1 MSLVNGYLFLF
12 FAIILGISSNGLLK
26 TTDSFTNYVPTIFCI
41 ISIIACIY
49 CLSKAMTVLPVGF
62 TYASYGGLT
71 ITAVTLFGIFKYNQ
85 TPNIYGIVGLTLIII
100 GVKTVQE
107 FLYEITH
114 IFEMSV
120 NDLLIFVLHIVD
132 LALVANLVLILIMS
146 SYSSF
151 VSRIE
156 VAENSIDT
164 PKFLGKVSFKD
175 LKLKVISSIIAISS
189 IGLLEAFV
197 DTSKKDAS
205 EIYLMIYIHAIFIVS
220 GLLLALMDYF
230 SIKSESEE

>member
-1 MSLVNGYLFLF
+1 MLKKLE
-12 FAIILGISSNGLLK
+12 GLLEN
-26 TTDSFTNYVPTIFCI
+26 FIFN
-41 ISIIACIY
+41 SRWLLTPIY
-49 CLSKAMTVLPVGF
+49 IVLV
-62 TYASYGGLT
+62 
-71 ITAVTLFGIFKYNQ
+71 
-85 TPNIYGIVGLTLIII
+85 LTLIII

-114 IFEMSV
+114 IFEMTV

-156 VAENSIDT
+156 VAEDSVDT
-164 PKFLGKVSFKD
+164 PKFLGKVGFKD
-175 LKLKVISSIIAISS
+175 LKLKVIASIIAISS

-197 DTSKKDAS
+197 DTSKKTPE
-205 EIYLMIYIHAIFIVS
+205 EIYLMIYIHDVFIVS
-220 GLLLALMDYF
+220 GLLLALMDFF
-230 SIKSESEE
+230 SSKSDLDE

>member
-1 MSLVNGYLFLF
+1 MFKKLESILENVIFNSRWLLTPIYIVLV
-12 FAIILGISSNGLLK
+12 
-26 TTDSFTNYVPTIFCI
+26 
-41 ISIIACIY
+41 
-49 CLSKAMTVLPVGF
+49 
-62 TYASYGGLT
+62 
-71 ITAVTLFGIFKYNQ
+71 
-85 TPNIYGIVGLTLIII
+85 LTLIII

-107 FLYEITH
+107 FLYEITY

-156 VAENSIDT
+156 VAEDSVDT

-175 LKLKVISSIIAISS
+175 LKL
-189 IGLLEAFV
+189 
-197 DTSKKDAS
+197 
-205 EIYLMIYIHAIFIVS
+205 
-220 GLLLALMDYF
+220 LALLYC
-230 SIKSESEE
+230 

>member
-1 MSLVNGYLFLF
+1 MLKKLEGILENFIFNSRWLLTPIYIVLV
-12 FAIILGISSNGLLK
+12 
-26 TTDSFTNYVPTIFCI
+26 
-41 ISIIACIY
+41 
-49 CLSKAMTVLPVGF
+49 
-62 TYASYGGLT
+62 
-71 ITAVTLFGIFKYNQ
+71 
-85 TPNIYGIVGLTLIII
+85 LTLIII

-114 IFEMSV
+114 IFEMTV

-156 VAENSIDT
+156 VAEDSVDT
-164 PKFLGKVSFKD
+164 PKFLGKVGFKD
-175 LKLKVISSIIAISS
+175 LKLKVIASIIAISS

-197 DTSKKDAS
+197 DTSKNTP
-205 EIYLMIYIHAIFIVS
+205 EEFYLMIYIHAIFIVS
-220 GLLLALMDYF
+220 GLLLALMDFF
-230 SIKSESEE
+230 SSKSDLDEWS

>member
-1 MSLVNGYLFLF
+1 MLKKLESFLENFIFNSRWLLTPIYIVLV
-12 FAIILGISSNGLLK
+12 
-26 TTDSFTNYVPTIFCI
+26 
-41 ISIIACIY
+41 
-49 CLSKAMTVLPVGF
+49 
-62 TYASYGGLT
+62 
-71 ITAVTLFGIFKYNQ
+71 
-85 TPNIYGIVGLTLIII
+85 LTLIII

-114 IFEMSV
+114 IFEMTV

-156 VAENSIDT
+156 VAEDSVDT
-164 PKFLGKVSFKD
+164 PKFLGKVGFKD
-175 LKLKVISSIIAISS
+175 LKLKVIASIIAISS

-197 DTSKKDAS
+197 DTSKKTS
-205 EIYLMIYIHAIFIVS
+205 EEIYLMIYIHAIFIVS
-220 GLLLALMDYF
+220 GLLLALMDFF
-230 SIKSESEE
+230 SSRSDLDE

>member
-1 MSLVNGYLFLF
+1 MLKKLE
-12 FAIILGISSNGLLK
+12 GLLEN
-26 TTDSFTNYVPTIFCI
+26 FIFN
-41 ISIIACIY
+41 SRWLLTPIY
-49 CLSKAMTVLPVGF
+49 IVLV
-62 TYASYGGLT
+62 
-71 ITAVTLFGIFKYNQ
+71 
-85 TPNIYGIVGLTLIII
+85 LTLIII

-114 IFEMSV
+114 IFEMTV

-156 VAENSIDT
+156 VAEDSVDT
-164 PKFLGKVSFKD
+164 PKFLGKVGFKD
-175 LKLKVISSIIAISS
+175 LKLKVIASIIAISS

-197 DTSKKDAS
+197 DTSKKTAD
-205 EIYLMIYIHAIFIVS
+205 EIYLMIYIHAIFIIS

-230 SIKSESEE
+230 SSRSDLDE

>member
-1 MSLVNGYLFLF
+1 MFKKLE
-12 FAIILGISSNGLLK
+12 GLLEN
-26 TTDSFTNYVPTIFCI
+26 FIFN
-41 ISIIACIY
+41 SRWLLTPIY
-49 CLSKAMTVLPVGF
+49 IVLV
-62 TYASYGGLT
+62 
-71 ITAVTLFGIFKYNQ
+71 
-85 TPNIYGIVGLTLIII
+85 LTLIII

-114 IFEMSV
+114 IFEMTV

-156 VAENSIDT
+156 IAEDSVDT
-164 PKFLGKVSFKD
+164 PKFLGKVGFKD
-175 LKLKVISSIIAISS
+175 LKLKVIASIIAISS

-197 DTSKKDAS
+197 DTSKKKH
-205 EIYLMIYIHAIFIVS
+205 LKKFI
-220 GLLLALMDYF
+220 
-230 SIKSESEE
+230 

>member
-1 MSLVNGYLFLF
+1 MLKKLE
-12 FAIILGISSNGLLK
+12 GLLEN
-26 TTDSFTNYVPTIFCI
+26 FIFN
-41 ISIIACIY
+41 SRWLLTPIY
-49 CLSKAMTVLPVGF
+49 IVLV
-62 TYASYGGLT
+62 
-71 ITAVTLFGIFKYNQ
+71 
-85 TPNIYGIVGLTLIII
+85 LTLIII

-114 IFEMSV
+114 IFEMTV

-156 VAENSIDT
+156 VAEDSVDT
-164 PKFLGKVSFKD
+164 PKFLGKVGFKD
-175 LKLKVISSIIAISS
+175 LKLKVIASIIAISS

-197 DTSKKDAS
+197 DTSKKTS
-205 EIYLMIYIHAIFIVS
+205 EEIYLMIYIHAIFIVS
-220 GLLLALMDYF
+220 GLLLALMDFF
-230 SIKSESEE
+230 SSRSNLDE

>member
-1 MSLVNGYLFLF
+1 MLKKLEALLENFIFNSRWLLTPIYVVLV
-12 FAIILGISSNGLLK
+12 
-26 TTDSFTNYVPTIFCI
+26 
-41 ISIIACIY
+41 
-49 CLSKAMTVLPVGF
+49 
-62 TYASYGGLT
+62 
-71 ITAVTLFGIFKYNQ
+71 
-85 TPNIYGIVGLTLIII
+85 LTLIII

-114 IFEMSV
+114 IFEMTV

-156 VAENSIDT
+156 VAEDSVDT

-175 LKLKVISSIIAISS
+175 LKLKVIASIIAISS

-197 DTSKKDAS
+197 DTSKKDPS
-205 EIYLMIYIHAIFIVS
+205 EIYLMIYIHAVFIVS
-220 GLLLALMDYF
+220 GLLLALMDFF
-230 SIKSESEE
+230 SSKSDKEE

>member
-1 MSLVNGYLFLF
+1 MLKKLENFLENFIFNSRWLLTPIYVVLV
-12 FAIILGISSNGLLK
+12 
-26 TTDSFTNYVPTIFCI
+26 
-41 ISIIACIY
+41 
-49 CLSKAMTVLPVGF
+49 
-62 TYASYGGLT
+62 
-71 ITAVTLFGIFKYNQ
+71 
-85 TPNIYGIVGLTLIII
+85 LTLIII

-114 IFEMSV
+114 IFEMTV

-156 VAENSIDT
+156 VAEDSVDT
-164 PKFLGKVSFKD
+164 PKFLGKVGFKD
-175 LKLKVISSIIAISS
+175 LKLKVIASIIAISS

-197 DTSKKDAS
+197 DTSKKTAD
-205 EIYLMIYIHAIFIVS
+205 EIYLMIYIHAIFIIS

-230 SIKSESEE
+230 SSRSDLDE

>member
-1 MSLVNGYLFLF
+1 
-12 FAIILGISSNGLLK
+12 
-26 TTDSFTNYVPTIFCI
+26 
-41 ISIIACIY
+41 
-49 CLSKAMTVLPVGF
+49 
-62 TYASYGGLT
+62 
-71 ITAVTLFGIFKYNQ
+71 
-85 TPNIYGIVGLTLIII
+85 
-100 GVKTVQE
+100 
-107 FLYEITH
+107 
-114 IFEMSV
+114 MSV

-156 VAENSIDT
+156 VAEDSIDT

-175 LKLKVISSIIAISS
+175 LKLKVIASIIAISS

-197 DTSKKDAS
+197 DTSKKDPS
-205 EIYLMIYIHAIFIVS
+205 EIYLMIYIHAVFIIS

-230 SIKSESEE
+230 SSKSESEQ